1 MEKIDLADAVSQFE
15 NAGKLV
21 KKAMKTADLAVD
33 GYDRQA
39 IINQFD
45 DEFGQLA
52 GYLQWLIDTGGE
64 NAFE

>member
-1 MEKIDLADAVSQFE
+1 MEKIDLADAVNQLQ
-15 NAGKLV
+15 NAAKQV
-21 KKAMKTADLAVD
+21 KTALKTANLAVNV
-33 GYDRQA
+33 YDRQM

-52 GYLQWLIDTGGE
+52 GYLQWLIDTGGD